1 MYFGWTKI
9 FRPLKEG
16 DYSTVDNI
24 NKTPLDDE
32 KGDAWTFGVRKDLT
46 DKTSVA
52 VHYDWTRMSNAIAT
66 LPVWDDSEGKFA
78 SSASH
83 SYIDPNGLG

>member
-1 MYFGWTKI
+1 MFDDTSSMYFGWTKV

-16 DYSTVDNI
+16 DYSSVDGVF
-24 NKTPLDDE
+24 KTPLDDE

-66 LPVWDDSEGKFA
+66 LPVK
-78 SSASH
+78 
-83 SYIDPNGLG
+83 